1 MGCISLFP
9 ANDTEQ
15 TIAAPGTDA
24 VDEMIIATVHE
35 GAACGPVGVTGEE
48 LNQQVSNER
57 RKAHE
62 GDCEQ

>member
-24 VDEMIIATVHE
+24 VDETIIATV
-35 GAACGPVGVTGEE
+35 GTRARRVGLLE
-48 LNQQVSNER
+48 
-57 RKAHE
+57 
-62 GDCEQ
+62 